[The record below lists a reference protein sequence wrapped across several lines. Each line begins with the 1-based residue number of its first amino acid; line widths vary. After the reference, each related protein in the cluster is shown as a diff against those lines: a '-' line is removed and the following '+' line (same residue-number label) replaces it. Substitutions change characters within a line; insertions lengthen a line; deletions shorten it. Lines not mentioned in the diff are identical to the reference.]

1 MLQCILHIQLVL
13 FLGCMEYGASM
24 PGVVSVKGMKQPYI
38 RGCCEIYWLV
48 EVLTNLDF
56 VWLISGLGI
65 FTLYFDFLL
74 DFLVIV
80 QLVLF
85 LDGRKWLKHLLLRK
99 QVVDV
104 IWVNT
109 EWEMYHCKSIH
120 CENRSF
126 VHK

>member
-24 PGVVSVKGMKQPYI
+24 PGVVSVKGMKQLYI

-48 EVLTNLDF
+48 EVPTNLDF
-56 VWLISGLGI
+56 LWLISGLGLSA
-65 FTLYFDFLL
+65 LYFDFLL
-74 DFLVIV
+74 VFLVIV
-80 QLVLF
+80 QLVIF
-85 LDGRKWLKHLLLRK
+85 LDGRKGLKHLLLRK

-109 EWEMYHCKSIH
+109 EWEMHHCKSIH